1 VGDGMLVKIYALVH
15 SDKAMDQE
23 FKEMFNEFKEK
34 LPSKSINI
42 SDGTQCITIV
52 GSMSIVNIC
61 VGNEYGKLIIRK
73 TAYGLKDAF
82 RFEIHGKDAYV
93 FKMLDIINDV
103 LSKHGYSI
111 ADDEDLDIDMY
122 D

>member
-1 VGDGMLVKIYALVH
+1 MGDNMLARIYALVH
-15 SDKAMDQE
+15 SDKAMDPV
-23 FKEMFNEFKEK
+23 FKEMFNEFREK
-34 LPSKSINI
+34 LPSRLINI
-42 SDGTQCITIV
+42 GNGTQCITMV

-61 VGNEYGKLIIRK
+61 LGSDFGKLVIRRM
-73 TAYGLKDAF
+73 AYALKDALK
-82 RFEIHGKDAYV
+82 FEMHGKDTYV
-93 FKMLDIINDV
+93 FRMLDIINDV

>member
-1 VGDGMLVKIYALVH
+1 MLVKIYALVH
-15 SDKAMDQE
+15 SDKTMDQE

-34 LPSKSINI
+34 LPSRSINI
-42 SDGTQCITIV
+42 SDGTQCTTIV

-61 VGNEYGKLIIRK
+61 LGSDFGKLVIRR
-73 TAYGLKDAF
+73 TAYALKDAL

-93 FKMLDIINDV
+93 FRMLDIINDV

>member
-1 VGDGMLVKIYALVH
+1 VGDSMILRIFAMVH
-15 SDKAMDQE
+15 GDKTMDPE

-34 LPSKSINI
+34 LPSKSIYI
-42 SDGTQCITIV
+42 DSGTQCTTIV

-61 VGNEYGKLIIRK
+61 VGNEYGHLIIRK
-73 TAYGLKDAF
+73 TAYALKDALK
-82 RFEIHGKDAYV
+82 FEIHGKDAYV
-93 FKMLDIINDV
+93 FRMLDVINDV

-111 ADDEDLDIDMY
+111 ADDEDLDIDML

>member
-1 VGDGMLVKIYALVH
+1 MGDGMLVKIYALVH

-23 FKEMFNEFKEK
+23 FKEMFNEFREK

-42 SDGTQCITIV
+42 SDGTQCTTMV

-82 RFEIHGKDAYV
+82 RFEIHGNDTYV
-93 FKMLDIINDV
+93 FKILDIINDV

>member
-1 VGDGMLVKIYALVH
+1 LVKIYAMVH
-15 SDKAMDQE
+15 SDKTMDPE

-34 LPSKSINI
+34 LPSRPIN
-42 SDGTQCITIV
+42 TQCITIV
-52 GSMSIVNIC
+52 GSMSIVNMC

-73 TAYGLKDAF
+73 TSYALKDAF
-82 RFEIHGKDAYV
+82 RFEVHGNDIYV
-93 FKMLDIINDV
+93 FRMLDIINDV

>member
-1 VGDGMLVKIYALVH
+1 MGDSMLAKIYAMVH
-15 SDKAMDQE
+15 SDKAMDPV

-34 LPSKSINI
+34 LPSRSINI
-42 SDGTQCITIV
+42 DNGTQCITMV

-61 VGNEYGKLIIRK
+61 LGSDFGKLIIRK
-73 TAYGLKDAF
+73 TAYALKDALK
-82 RFEIHGKDAYV
+82 FEIHGKDTYV
-93 FKMLDIINDV
+93 FRILNVINDV
-103 LSKHGYSI
+103 LAKHGYSI

>member
-1 VGDGMLVKIYALVH
+1 MLVRIYALVH
-15 SDKAMDQE
+15 SDKTMDQE
-23 FKEMFNEFKEK
+23 FKEMFNEFREK
-34 LPSKSINI
+34 LPSRSFNI
-42 SDGTQCITIV
+42 GNGTQCITIV
-52 GSMSIVNIC
+52 GSMSIVNVC

-73 TAYGLKDAF
+73 TAYALKDAL
-82 RFEIHGKDAYV
+82 RFEIHGNDAYV
-93 FKMLDIINDV
+93 LRILDVINDV